1 MFTLSQSKYT
11 MIYLSHFFKPV
22 ALLVLLAISIQ
33 CNAQYQV
40 GYLSNYF
47 FGRPLSARA

>member
-1 MFTLSQSKYT
+1 MLALSQSKYT
-11 MIYLSHFFKPV
+11 MIYLTHFFKPV
-22 ALLVLLAISIQ
+22 ATLLLIAISIQ